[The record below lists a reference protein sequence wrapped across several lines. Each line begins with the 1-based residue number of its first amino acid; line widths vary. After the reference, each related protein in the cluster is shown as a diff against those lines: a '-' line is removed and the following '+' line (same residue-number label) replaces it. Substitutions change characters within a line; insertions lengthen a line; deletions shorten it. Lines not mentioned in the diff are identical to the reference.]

1 MSINQEEP
9 DRRQELEAWLKD
21 NVLIIPE
28 PKAVTLYCFDVDWS
42 DWSGEFRVKFDDFEL
57 DDSLSLR
64 MEITGRPIFQFPI
77 FTSPLGV
84 PASFSSINITSNTEQ
99 AINEALRR
107 TFPRLKPLGRNRGT
121 GIEITS
127 VSPIDARLSRREIE
141 EAKLLVIEGYS
152 VSVWIENL

>member
-1 MSINQEEP
+1 MSKEH

-28 PKAVTLYCFDVDWS
+28 PKVVTLYYFDIDWS
-42 DWSGEFRVKFDDFEL
+42 DWSGRFRVKFDDFEL
-57 DDSLSLR
+57 DDSLALR
-64 MEITGRPIFQFPI
+64 MENTGHPMFLFPM

-84 PASFSSINITSNTEQ
+84 PASFSSISITPNTVR

-107 TFPRLKPLGRNRGT
+107 TLPRLKPLGRSRDT

-127 VSPIDARLSRREIE
+127 YSAISERLSKREIE
-141 EAKLLVIEGYS
+141 EAKLLVVEGYS
-152 VSVWIENL
+152 VSVSVENL

>member
-84 PASFSSINITSNTEQ
+84 AASFSSINITSNTEQ

-107 TFPRLKPLGRNRGT
+107 TLTYRYL
-121 GIEITS
+121 
-127 VSPIDARLSRREIE
+127 
-141 EAKLLVIEGYS
+141 
-152 VSVWIENL
+152 

>member
-9 DRRQELEAWLKD
+9 DRRQKLEAWLKG

-28 PKAVTLYCFDVDWS
+28 PKAVTLYCFDV

-64 MEITGRPIFQFPI
+64 MEISRRPIFRFPM

-107 TFPRLKPLGRNRGT
+107 TLTYRYL
-121 GIEITS
+121 
-127 VSPIDARLSRREIE
+127 
-141 EAKLLVIEGYS
+141 
-152 VSVWIENL
+152 